1 MATNEAGTDQQA
13 FTLEVHVFPTV
24 TKASENE
31 TIVAVGS
38 EFSLI
43 CEAAGYPYP
52 TVRWFYNDDPI
63 EEALTGIN
71 YTVSKEGTLT
81 ISGMN
86 ERGDLPFTCKAENAA
101 GSVSRGY
108 VVKSIS
114 EF

>member
-1 MATNEAGTDQQA
+1 VATNEAGTDQQA
-13 FTLEVHVFPTV
+13 FTLEVHVSPKV

-52 TVRWFYNDDPI
+52 TIHWFYNDEPI
-63 EEALTGIN
+63 EELLTESN
-71 YTVSKEGTLT
+71 YTISNEGTLT
-81 ISGMN
+81 VSGIN
-86 ERGDLPFTCKAENAA
+86 QRGDLPFSCKAENPA
-101 GSVSRGY
+101 GQDIRNY
-108 VVKSIS
+108 VVKTIS